1 MAKATLLLPLQIPSE
16 VCAFAAEQ
24 GVQAELPAIVNMTRR
39 LFPDAAISLELDID
53 PEISNDCH
61 IAVVA
66 KGVNLTVDQGME
78 ASQEWHRGL
87 FHCCPASFAWVF
99 RLGLELAS

>member
-1 MAKATLLLPLQIPSE
+1 MAKATLSFPVQIPLE

-24 GVQAELPAIVNMTRR
+24 GVQADLPAVVDMTRR
-39 LFPDAAISLELDID
+39 LFSEAAISLELDID
-53 PEISNDCH
+53 PEIANDRH
-61 IAVVA
+61 IAVLV

-99 RLGLELAS
+99 RLGL

>member
-1 MAKATLLLPLQIPSE
+1 MPKATLNLPVEIPSE
-16 VCAFAAEQ
+16 VWALAAEQ
-24 GVQAELPAIVNMTRR
+24 GVQAELPAIVEMTRR

-53 PEISNDCH
+53 PEIANDRH
-61 IAVVA
+61 IAILA

-78 ASQEWHRGL
+78 ASQESHRGL
-87 FHCCPASFAWVF
+87 FHCCPASLTSIF